1 MGTKKLH
8 SISEVK
14 FSRSSTPFD
23 KDPKFPAMMG
33 ITENLVALIYQLL
46 HLAKKICFR
55 GLSPRLFV
63 QP

>member
-23 KDPKFPAMMG
+23 KDPKFPAMME
-33 ITENLVALIYQLL
+33 ITENLGALIYQLL
-46 HLAKKICFR
+46 HLAKEICFR
-55 GLSPRLFV
+55 GLFSRPFV